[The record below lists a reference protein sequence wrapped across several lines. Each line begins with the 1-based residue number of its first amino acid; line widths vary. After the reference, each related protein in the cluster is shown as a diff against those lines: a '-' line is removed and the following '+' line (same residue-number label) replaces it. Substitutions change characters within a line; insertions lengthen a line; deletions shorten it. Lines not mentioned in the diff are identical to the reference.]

1 MTPLKIYRTTAI
13 IEAVTWGLLILGMI
27 LKYTGVTDAGVA
39 AAGPVHGLAFLA
51 FVVVTVLVWLNNRWS
66 AGQGIL
72 GLFSAVVPF
81 ATVPFE
87 KAVARRGGLD
97 GAWRTD
103 ASSDAPAGDK
113 LLAVLVGRP
122 YASAA
127 AITVVVLVVFGAL
140 LVVGPPFGGA

>member
-13 IEAVTWGLLILGMI
+13 VEAVTWGLLILGMI
-27 LKYTGVTDAGVA
+27 LKYTGVTEAGVT

-51 FVVVTVLVWLNNRWS
+51 FVVVTVLVWVNNRWS
-66 AGQGIL
+66 AGQGLL
-72 GLFSAVVPF
+72 GLFSAVIPF

-97 GAWRTD
+97 GPWRTE
-103 ASSDAPAGDK
+103 AAADAPLKDR

-122 YASAA
+122 YASAGTL
-127 AITVVVLVVFGAL
+127 TVLVLVVFGAL
-140 LVVGPPFGGA
+140 LVVGPPFG

>member
-27 LKYTGVTDAGVA
+27 LKYTGVTEAGVS
-39 AAGPVHGLAFLA
+39 AAGPIHGLAFLA
-51 FVVVTVLVWLNNRWS
+51 FVVVTVLVWMNNRWS

-87 KAVARRGGLD
+87 MAVANRGGLD
-97 GAWRTD
+97 GPWRTE
-103 ASSDAPAGDK
+103 AGPGAPLGDRI
-113 LLAVLVGRP
+113 LAVLVGRP
-122 YASAA
+122 YLSAGTLA
-127 AITVVVLVVFGAL
+127 VVVVLVFGGL
-140 LVVGPPFGGA
+140 LVVGPPFGG